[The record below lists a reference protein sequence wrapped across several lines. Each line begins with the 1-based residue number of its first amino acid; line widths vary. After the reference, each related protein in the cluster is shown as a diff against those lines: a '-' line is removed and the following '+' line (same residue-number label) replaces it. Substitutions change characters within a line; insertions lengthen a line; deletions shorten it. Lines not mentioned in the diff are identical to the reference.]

1 MHNSLPHAHS
11 WWASTLTIFSF
22 TMFSISVARSVVL
35 PSAAFRD
42 TLEDCGG
49 RRCVKHPHPQARMP
63 TCISTGTASPNT
75 PSRLSDASAFV
86 NHLPPSPPI
95 LSPDLH
101 YHQLSCISTRNSLI
115 LLCNII
121 HPSWYHSWWY
131 WASNLALHT
140 KLTFLSTLSK
150 GVYIPTFCTRKYNQ
164 NLRSQNNRA
173 KIPLLLFNT
182 PTLRETIAV
191 AAMFWNIINLTV
203 YTASTGTQD
212 DHTELVCTISKHQQ
226 NIDLGQEWLTSLCQL
241 RSPIGFFILFVF
253 INLVNSD
260 DQILLFA

>member
-1 MHNSLPHAHS
+1 MVSSCICANYSYKRADTITTLVWKEASPEQHKIIMHWTMLLVSYVAKVTMHNSLPHAHS

-75 PSRLSDASAFV
+75 PPRLSDASAFV

-101 YHQLSCISTRNSLI
+101 YHHHLGCISTRNSVI
-115 LLCNII
+115 LLCNKNSR
-121 HPSWYHSWWY
+121 PS
-131 WASNLALHT
+131 
-140 KLTFLSTLSK
+140 
-150 GVYIPTFCTRKYNQ
+150 
-164 NLRSQNNRA
+164 
-173 KIPLLLFNT
+173 
-182 PTLRETIAV
+182 
-191 AAMFWNIINLTV
+191 
-203 YTASTGTQD
+203 
-212 DHTELVCTISKHQQ
+212 
-226 NIDLGQEWLTSLCQL
+226 
-241 RSPIGFFILFVF
+241 
-253 INLVNSD
+253 
-260 DQILLFA
+260 